1 MGDTPL
7 DMEYEN
13 VWDDAHPRDVAD
25 NVVSGFESV
34 APVGSGGRSD
44 FSEGLGDFEATLSDE
59 PSLREHLTEQLALD
73 ILDGADRI
81 IGLHLIDML
90 DDSGWLGGDT
100 NEVAEQLGCDEDRVV
115 SGLHRLQ
122 EKDPPRVFARISKNV
137 SRCSCRIG
145 DGSIRRWKP

>member
-1 MGDTPL
+1 
-7 DMEYEN
+7 MEYEN

-25 NVVSGFESV
+25 NVVGGFESV

-90 DDSGWLGGDT
+90 DDSGWLSGDT
-100 NEVAEQLGCDEDRVV
+100 NEVASSLVVTKIESFSFCSGFKNATRPASSRV
-115 SGLHRLQ
+115 
-122 EKDPPRVFARISKNV
+122 I
-137 SRCSCRIG
+137 
-145 DGSIRRWKP
+145 